1 MMEFELQIIRWLQSL
16 RNGFLDTLFE
26 FFTMFGEELIV
37 IAVLGGIYWC
47 VNKKVGERL
56 GITVF
61 ISLGFNS
68 LLKVVFMR
76 LRPFMVDE
84 SIVNLRPET
93 SGGYSMPSGHAQS
106 ASTVFFGVYQFF
118 KKNYLLAI
126 AIVVT
131 TLVSISRMYI
141 GVHYLSDV
149 LAGSLLGIII
159 TYLMY
164 RLIGKREDLSLIYK
178 FILILSLVSLVGF
191 FIYNI
196 VILNKDY
203 FDSFQFYFNT
213 EALAKM
219 FGTLVGFVIG
229 IKLEKKYVNFTNHD
243 NLLKNAIRFVL
254 GITVIFLTRLVLKEL
269 FHLIVNPDNLVYD
282 QMFASILASFLD
294 FIRYVIMVI
303 VGLGLYPMLFK
314 KIKI

>member
-16 RNGFLDTLFE
+16 RNGFLDTMFE
-26 FFTMFGEELIV
+26 FFTMFGEELMV
-37 IAVLGGIYWC
+37 IAILGGIYWC

-68 LLKVVFMR
+68 LLKIIFMR

-118 KKNYLLAI
+118 KKKSLLII
-126 AIVVT
+126 AIIIT
-131 TLVSISRMYI
+131 TLVAISRMYI

-149 LAGSLLGIII
+149 IVGSLLGIII

-164 RLIGKREDLSLIYK
+164 RLIGKKEDLSVIYK
-178 FILILSLVSLVGF
+178 FILVLSLMTLVGF

-196 VILNKDY
+196 VLLNEVT
-203 FDSFQFYFNT
+203 FDSYQFYFNT

-219 FGTLVGFVIG
+219 LGTLVGFVIG
-229 IKLEKKYVNFTNHD
+229 IKIEKKYVNFANHT
-243 NLLKNAIRFVL
+243 NLLKNTIRFIL
-254 GITVIFLTRLVLKEL
+254 GIGIIFVTRLALKEL
-269 FHLIVNPDNLVYD
+269 FHLIVNPENLVDD

-294 FIRYVIMVI
+294 FLRYVIMVV
-303 VGLGLYPMLFK
+303 VGLGFYPMLFK